1 VSTLFGMGVVQGL
14 ALAPITFIMT
24 AIVFRQMDASLEEA
38 AAVGGAGLVSRMFR
52 VTLPL
57 AWPGILAASI
67 YVFTIGFTAFDVP
80 AVLGYNYR
88 IFTFSTYVFYQVNPT
103 EAVPAYHN
111 VAALSVIMI
120 GLALV
125 MSWWYGVM
133 QRRAPR
139 FAVVTGKAYRPH
151 IVKLGRYKWVAIA
164 FIAGYF
170 IVSQLMPVL
179 TLAWAAGLPFL
190 QPISLDAIES
200 LSLDN
205 FSRVPSD
212 LVHDGIRNTA
222 ALMVLTPTITLCVS
236 FAFSWVVL
244 RSKVPGRSLFDFA
257 AFMPHAVPNIVFSMA
272 ALLLALFVLRDI
284 LPIYGTVWILVL
296 VYVVSRIAYATRITN
311 SALIQVHKELE
322 EAAQMSGAKV
332 GDIVRQVLVPLLKPA
347 MIYAWIW
354 MALLTYR
361 ELTLPVLLSSNDN
374 LPLAVVVWNMWL
386 SGQFGDASAVAIL
399 MLVVMMPLVAFG
411 WVFIRRSSVATQG
424 T

>member
-1 VSTLFGMGVVQGL
+1 VAVYLLL
-14 ALAPITFIMT
+14 AQ
-24 AIVFRQMDASLEEA
+24 V
-38 AAVGGAGLVSRMFR
+38 
-52 VTLPL
+52 LPL
-57 AWPGILAASI
+57 LVVLWTSTQP
-67 YVFTIGFTAFDVP
+67 FPQPPTAD
-80 AVLGYNYR
+80 A
-88 IFTFSTYVFYQVNPT
+88 IAQMTFSHYGSLPG
-103 EAVPAYHN
+103 E
-111 VAALSVIMI
+111 MI
-120 GLALV
+120 
-125 MSWWYGVM
+125 W
-133 QRRAPR
+133 R
-139 FAVVTGKAYRPH
+139 
-151 IVKLGRYKWVAIA
+151 
-164 FIAGYF
+164 
-170 IVSQLMPVL
+170 
-179 TLAWAAGLPFL
+179 
-190 QPISLDAIES
+190 
-200 LSLDN
+200 
-205 FSRVPSD
+205 
-212 LVHDGIRNTA
+212 GIRNTA

-399 MLVVMMPLVAFG
+399 MLVVMMPLVALG